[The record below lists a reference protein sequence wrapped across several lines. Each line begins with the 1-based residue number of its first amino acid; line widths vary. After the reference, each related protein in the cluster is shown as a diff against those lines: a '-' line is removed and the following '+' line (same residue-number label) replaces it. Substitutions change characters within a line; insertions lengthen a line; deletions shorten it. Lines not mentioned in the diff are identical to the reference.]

1 MNNDN
6 IWYAV
11 VDKYGEILGLFPSS
25 SSAEQY
31 MHDWNRDAQ
40 KIGDV
45 SNEAV
50 RIEATLLG
58 ITSWHHNRIGVA

>member
-1 MNNDN
+1 MNGDV
-6 IWYAV
+6 WYAV
-11 VDKYGEILGLFPSS
+11 VDKYGEILGLFPYA

-31 MHDWNRDAQ
+31 MSDWNSQAK

-50 RIEATLLG
+50 RIEPTLIG
-58 ITSWHHNRIGVA
+58 ITSWHHRLK

>member
-1 MNNDN
+1 MNNDT
-6 IWYAV
+6 WYAV
-11 VDKYGEILGLFPSS
+11 VDKYGEILGLFPLS

-31 MHDWNRDAQ
+31 MRDWNRDAQ
-40 KIGDV
+40 KISDV